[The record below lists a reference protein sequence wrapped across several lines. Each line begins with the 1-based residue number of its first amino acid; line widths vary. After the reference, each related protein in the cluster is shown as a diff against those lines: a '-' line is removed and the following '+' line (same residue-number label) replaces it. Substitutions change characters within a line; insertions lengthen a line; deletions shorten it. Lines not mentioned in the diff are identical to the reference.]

1 MAKVQG
7 RLGCPRKAGPEPLGR
22 WGLPGAVAL
31 GPSSGARPAETRLC
45 EGFHVQAAFT
55 FGVES

>member
-1 MAKVQG
+1 MQG

-31 GPSSGARPAETRLC
+31 GPNSGARPAETRLC
-45 EGFHVQAAFT
+45 EGFHVEAAFT